1 MNRRPVFA
9 AALAAAVLLP
19 GPALASPAPA
29 TDASVSAFALDV
41 ASASVDPV
49 ADPVTLGVRF
59 VPTGTA
65 PDLSSTRF
73 ESVRYRPRSRYR
85 ARSSGPAYSSP
96 VQLHAGFFDPEGDV
110 GNSFVLGFRAGPQV
124 DPHVQLGFAVD
135 WMRKSEN
142 TTAVV
147 SEQPGPG
154 GTTIITRQ
162 ELAESSSNLF
172 PFMGYLQLSA
182 DQDLPLIPYFG
193 LSGGYQLLFLSATDF
208 ATGQE
213 FDGTFGG
220 WAWQAWGG
228 IALPLSGQ
236 SRIVGE
242 IFVNEGEARR
252 DVEDV
257 ATGLEYREIVS
268 LDGVGAR
275 FGLSWGF

>member
-1 MNRRPVFA
+1 
-9 AALAAAVLLP
+9 
-19 GPALASPAPA
+19 
-29 TDASVSAFALDV
+29 
-41 ASASVDPV
+41 
-49 ADPVTLGVRF
+49 
-59 VPTGTA
+59 
-65 PDLSSTRF
+65 
-73 ESVRYRPRSRYR
+73 
-85 ARSSGPAYSSP
+85 
-96 VQLHAGFFDPEGDV
+96 
-110 GNSFVLGFRAGPQV
+110 V